1 MRNIAKFTV
10 GMFLAAASVGALA
23 KVDSVK
29 LQNYAKHAQFINMKI
44 SPDGKHLAATT
55 RTETGAIRLTILN
68 VSNHEIVSITEG
80 KESEAVADF
89 GWADNE
95 RVIISLAQEYGAYDA
110 PMATGDLLSIN
121 VNGKSKTIIAG
132 PRSGDSRIRVAR
144 IIDLLPEIDDELII
158 SSFSPFS

>member
-10 GMFLAAASVGALA
+10 GMLLIAASVGAEA
-23 KVDSVK
+23 NVDSAN

-44 SPDGKHLAATT
+44 SPDGIHLAATT

-89 GWADNE
+89 G
-95 RVIISLAQEYGAYDA
+95 
-110 PMATGDLLSIN
+110 
-121 VNGKSKTIIAG
+121 
-132 PRSGDSRIRVAR
+132 
-144 IIDLLPEIDDELII
+144 
-158 SSFSPFS
+158 